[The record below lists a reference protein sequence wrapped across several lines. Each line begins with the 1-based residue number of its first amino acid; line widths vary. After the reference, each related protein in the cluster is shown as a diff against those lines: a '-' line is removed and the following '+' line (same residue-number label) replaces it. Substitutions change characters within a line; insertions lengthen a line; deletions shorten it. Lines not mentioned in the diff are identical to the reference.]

1 MTLCPSTPS
10 PVISPQFVALCIG
23 QARQTAHTTAF
34 PTDTD
39 GTSSA
44 SSNSSLHSVS
54 NTEAMFYYAGISPT
68 PPRLVYCTGSH
79 ARPFIKPKGL
89 EAYRQLKEARGVFN
103 HPLNLVWKTEAGP
116 KVRDLLTAERVSWT
130 SIDGIRFLTH
140 DDDGTTTL
148 GPVVVW
154 VGVCPGSLT
163 GDHAFNAA
171 NKIVDILGGFHIH
184 DVEVEFRESIYR
196 RSVSPALLKSVS
208 NVNHIVD
215 VCHPLTTALGLPI
228 ATAERP
234 DAQGTVAI
242 YFAEGGESTKT
253 LALTCHH
260 VALKVD
266 ANHNENYTLSGA
278 GGPRKNVHLLGTRA
292 FERLLESIRLRIGRH
307 GIMLEI
313 HERDIKSSQEKLDG
327 HEELDEDDVA
337 EAEKEL
343 ATAQRQL
350 AEANVAIE
358 ALEKFY
364 ATVKKDWGSTK
375 NRIIGH
381 IRRSPPVAFNVQPGG
396 FTSDWAAIELDGPK
410 FKNYKGCFIDLET
423 KMKRDE
429 FTLKMYPRDDGRP
442 SFKYPDRRLLPLRDM
457 ISEELMRAP
466 DMLDH
471 DNEPC
476 LIVIKS
482 GNATGVTIGRATGI
496 ESFIRDPDTGETSM
510 EWAIYNYDNKSGV
523 FSAPGDS
530 GSMVADGLGRMG
542 GMLNGGSGKTE
553 SSDVTYVTPMFQLWK
568 WVKEE
573 FPNAYLCPETIV

>member
-1 MTLCPSTPS
+1 
-10 PVISPQFVALCIG
+10 
-23 QARQTAHTTAF
+23 
-34 PTDTD
+34 
-39 GTSSA
+39 
-44 SSNSSLHSVS
+44 
-54 NTEAMFYYAGISPT
+54 MFYYAGISPT
-68 PPRLVYCTGSH
+68 PPRLVYRTGSD
-79 ARPFIKPKGL
+79 ARPFIMPKGL
-89 EAYRQLKEARGVFN
+89 EAYRRLKETRGVFN
-103 HPLNLVWKTEAGP
+103 HPLNLVWATKAGP
-116 KVRDLLTAERVSWT
+116 KVRDLLTAERVAWT

-140 DDDGTTTL
+140 EDDGTTTL

-163 GDHAFNAA
+163 GDDAFIAA
-171 NKIVDILGGFHIH
+171 GKILDVLSGFDVH
-184 DVEVEFRESIYR
+184 DVEVEFRESLYH
-196 RSVSPALLKSVS
+196 RSVGPALLKSVS

-215 VCHPLTTALGLPI
+215 VCDPLTTALGLPI

-234 DAQGTVAI
+234 DAQGTVAV

-266 ANHNENYTLSGA
+266 ADHNEDYTLQGGGA
-278 GGPRKNVHLLGTRA
+278 PRKSVHLLGTRA
-292 FERLLESIRLRIGRH
+292 FNRLLESIRLRIGRH
-307 GIMLEI
+307 GIMVEI
-313 HERDIKSSQEKLDG
+313 LERDIKRSKDKLEGD
-327 HEELDEDDVA
+327 EELDEDDVA
-337 EAEKEL
+337 EAKKEL
-343 ATAQRQL
+343 TKAQGQL
-350 AEANVAIE
+350 AEANEAIE

-364 ATVKKDWGSTK
+364 ATVKKDWGSAK

-396 FTSDWAAIELDGPK
+396 FTSDWAVIELDGSR
-410 FKNYKGCFIDLET
+410 FKNYKGSFIGLET
-423 KMKRDE
+423 KIGRDD

-442 SFKYPDRRLLPLRDM
+442 SFKYPAGRLLPIRGM

-496 ESFIRDPDTGETSM
+496 ESFVRDLDTGETSM
-510 EWAIYNYDNKSGV
+510 EWAVYNYDNKSGV

-530 GSMVADGLGRMG
+530 GSLVVDGLGRMG

-553 SSDVTYVTPMFQLWK
+553 SSDITYVTPMFQLWK
-568 WVKEE
+568 WVKAE
-573 FPNAYLCPETIV
+573 FPDAYLCPNTIV